1 MLAIN
6 MADVVSVIKSI
17 APQLIAIVTLLVCAL
32 AVMFI
37 TRNRE
42 LAFKKLSRSAAWI
55 LFMVGTVISVN
66 IMLNGPLKTMIT
78 LATGRGVITDKSL
91 DEAKTLGE
99 DIAGEGIVLLKN
111 DSALPLKKGT
121 KLNLFGWSSTNPL
134 YGGTGSG
141 GLNDS
146 FPTVSLIDG
155 IKNAGFEV
163 NEDLVKFYT
172 DFRAKRPTVGMWGQD
187 WTIPEPSI
195 DQYKEANV
203 FENAR
208 KYSDKAVVVIARS
221 GGEGADLPKS
231 LDPNTED
238 NFTDGGTF
246 GSKGLRYSDQK
257 DDLDANKSYLQLSNR
272 EAAMLDAVNKTFKDI
287 VVIINSANPMELGFV
302 NDYENISSVVWCPG
316 PGQTGF
322 NALGK
327 ILDGEI
333 NPSGKTS
340 DIFVY
345 DLKKSPSY
353 NNFGDFQYTNMDEFS
368 TDDRGT

>member
-66 IMLNGPLKTMIT
+66 MMLNGPLKTMIT
-78 LATGRGVITDKSL
+78 LATGRGVISDKSL

-208 KYSDKAVVVIARS
+208 KYSDKAVVVIAR
-221 GGEGADLPKS
+221 
-231 LDPNTED
+231 
-238 NFTDGGTF
+238 
-246 GSKGLRYSDQK
+246 
-257 DDLDANKSYLQLSNR
+257 
-272 EAAMLDAVNKTFKDI
+272 
-287 VVIINSANPMELGFV
+287 
-302 NDYENISSVVWCPG
+302 
-316 PGQTGF
+316 
-322 NALGK
+322 
-327 ILDGEI
+327 
-333 NPSGKTS
+333 
-340 DIFVY
+340 
-345 DLKKSPSY
+345 
-353 NNFGDFQYTNMDEFS
+353 
-368 TDDRGT
+368 